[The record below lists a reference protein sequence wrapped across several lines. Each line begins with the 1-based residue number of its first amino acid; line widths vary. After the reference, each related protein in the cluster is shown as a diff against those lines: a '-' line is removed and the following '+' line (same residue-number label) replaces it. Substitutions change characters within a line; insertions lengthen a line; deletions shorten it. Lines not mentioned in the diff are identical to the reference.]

1 MNQGFQTEKPVL
13 LDPASEL
20 ERDRVKNN
28 YTVLLE
34 ILRAARFGDAELV
47 KRLANL
53 IEVRPLAD

>member
-20 ERDRVKNN
+20 ERNRVKNN

-53 IEVRPLAD
+53 IEVRPLVD